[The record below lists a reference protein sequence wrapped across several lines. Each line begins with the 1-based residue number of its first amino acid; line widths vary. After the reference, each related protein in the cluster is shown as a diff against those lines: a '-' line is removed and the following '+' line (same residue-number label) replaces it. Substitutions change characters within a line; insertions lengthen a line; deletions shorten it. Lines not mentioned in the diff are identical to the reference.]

1 MLGFHNRVTFD
12 DVPQERT
19 AKEAGLDFSPL
30 PRVSGRSFVMG
41 LFVSMGG
48 LIFGHVIPH
57 VHNHGGSLTGTSY
70 DTGQISGFLE
80 MPDFLQRFGEYLP
93 DDEGNYSWKFTSV
106 RSGLIVGLL
115 SIGTLVGALIAAPIA
130 DRIGR
135 RLSISLWC
143 AVVSIGFVIQIA
155 ANDAYE
161 QIVVGRLV
169 AGFGVGALSL
179 LVPM

>member
-1 MLGFHNRVTFD
+1 MDL
-12 DVPQERT
+12 
-19 AKEAGLDFSPL
+19 
-30 PRVSGRSFVMG
+30 
-41 LFVSMGG
+41 
-48 LIFGHVIPH
+48 
-57 VHNHGGSLTGTSY
+57 SY

-80 MPDFLQRFGEYLP
+80 MPDFQRRFGQQST
-93 DDEGNYSWKFTSV
+93 DDDGNLVYKFTSV

-135 RLSISLWC
+135 RLSVSFWC

-155 ANDAYE
+155 AYDAYE